1 MMRHGR
7 RHVRRSSPRFVGLG
21 LLSLIA
27 AVAGTLALGAGA
39 AFAYWVAMSHPSA
52 AAATA
57 GTLPTP
63 AGIADAATSSSL
75 GISWADPGNPKPQYF
90 TVLRCNSTHRCT
102 PDEPVGS
109 GGCKGPIDA
118 LACTDSGLSPDT
130 TYTYAIR
137 ATYYSWTSTSA
148 AFQGTTTAGDAMKLA
163 FKSAPVSG
171 PASAAANLGPVTI
184 QLQDAFGNPV
194 HAGPDGLT
202 VHLTSN
208 STGPHEF
215 SATRHGNHTTT
226 VTIAPGSQTATFY
239 YGDEKAGWPAITATA
254 TGVTPATRQLTI
266 MAASQSKL
274 AITSAAVSGPASATA
289 NLGPVTIQLQDAFG
303 NPVHAGPDGLTVHLM
318 SNSTGLHEFSATRNG
333 NHTTTVTIAPGSQA
347 ATFYYGDEKAGSPA
361 VTATATGLTP
371 VTQRETIT
379 AGAFASDAGNSSTGP
394 CDPADDT
401 CTTTSTS
408 ITTDPGH
415 PELIFVYV
423 AGSGSG
429 SGTAISAITGPFAS
443 PSQYADTEFQQTSAG
458 ASRDNY
464 LFAWTAA
471 GNGRSGSV
479 AVTFNSISS
488 AAKVWVDVIELGA
501 GDSVV
506 ACASDCSD
514 SGTGG
519 PADVL
524 LSSAAGSEREIAFLG
539 AAGNT
544 TFGAPNSGATFAL
557 LAPTGGT
564 PPYGTYDA
572 DQAEPAAPFSMAAAG
587 AGWGSIGVAVTR

>member
-7 RHVRRSSPRFVGLG
+7 RRVRRSSLRFVGLG
-21 LLSLIA
+21 LLGLLGLIA
-27 AVAGTLALGAGA
+27 AVAGTLALGGGA

-63 AGIADAATSSSL
+63 AGIANAATSSSL

-90 TVLRCNSTHRCT
+90 TVLRCNSTPRCT

-109 GGCKGPIDA
+109 DGCMGPIDA
-118 LACTDSGLSPDT
+118 LACTDSGLNPDT

-148 AFQGTTTAGDAMKLA
+148 AFQGTTTADDLMKLA
-163 FKSAPVSG
+163 FKCAPASG
-171 PASAAANLGPVTI
+171 PASATANLGPITI

-194 HAGPDGLT
+194 HAGPEGLT

-215 SATRHGNHTTT
+215 SATRNGNYTTT

-239 YGDEKAGWPAITATA
+239 YGDKKAGSPAITATA
-254 TGVTPATRQLTI
+254 TA
-266 MAASQSKL
+266 
-274 AITSAAVSGPASATA
+274 
-289 NLGPVTIQLQDAFG
+289 
-303 NPVHAGPDGLTVHLM
+303 
-318 SNSTGLHEFSATRNG
+318 
-333 NHTTTVTIAPGSQA
+333 
-347 ATFYYGDEKAGSPA
+347 
-361 VTATATGLTP
+361 LTP
-371 VTQRETIT
+371 VTQHETIT

-394 CDPADDT
+394 CGPADDT

-408 ITTDPGH
+408 ITTGTGH
-415 PELIFVYV
+415 PELVFVYV
-423 AGSGSG
+423 AGSGSD
-429 SGTAISAITGPFAS
+429 SGTAISAMTGPFTS

-458 ASRDNY
+458 GSPDNY
-464 LFAWTAA
+464 LFAWTAV

-506 ACASDCSD
+506 ACASGCAD
-514 SGTGG
+514 SGASG
-519 PADVL
+519 PTDVL

-539 AAGNT
+539 TAGNT

-572 DQAEPAAPFSMAAAG
+572 DQAEPTAPFSIATAG